1 MQAPVYA
8 ESAPVGSAVVR
19 VAATDAECANSSCIT
34 YSLQPVDARVGDDNI
49 STAAADFH
57 IDPQTGLSSTVLAL
71 T

>member
-1 MQAPVYA
+1 MQAPVHDT
-8 ESAPVGSAVVR
+8 APVGSGVVR

-34 YSLQPVDARVGDDNI
+34 YSLQSADVRVGDDNI

-57 IDPQTGLSSTVLAL
+57 VDPQTGLSSTVLAL